1 MLKLILGNF
10 ISRMVT
16 AVLNFGT
23 IILISRKLGPEGKGL
38 SALMLLTLVSVQM
51 ICDFAGGAALV
62 YWSPRYRLRSLLLP
76 IWIWTFL
83 CSMGLF
89 VWLQFEATHL
99 LYSTA
104 IQATVLCFINA
115 SFSHHIHLLNG
126 RQQFRTTALILLVQ
140 SAITLGVTMLF
151 LLHKPEVFDY
161 FYALL
166 ISWSISWL
174 CSLFFLWKTRDTA
187 LPRFDITLHAKK
199 LFGNGLQNQTGH
211 LLQFLNQRVFYLF
224 IPAYTLGIFSN
235 AVALGESIWMIAGSI
250 ATIQYGK
257 IANMSNRHEAAL
269 LSARL
274 FRTSIWLS
282 LLAVIVVAC
291 IPGMVYEMLFGFAFT
306 NVKTS
311 LIGLLPGVVFLSGY
325 LILGHYFSGTGRFFR
340 NNISILA
347 GVVATFSGFALY
359 HIVAGIKPDEVVASR
374 ITSIANACICISA
387 LWQFKS
393 DSQLSWR
400 ELLPTFTDIYHLR
413 SWLRNKSV

>member
-10 ISRMVT
+10 ISRMLT

-38 SALMLLTLVSVQM
+38 SALILLTLVSVQM

-76 IWIWTFL
+76 IWTWTFL
-83 CSMGLF
+83 CSIGLF
-89 VWLQFEATHL
+89 IWLQFETTHL
-99 LYSTA
+99 LYGTA
-104 IQATVLCFINA
+104 LQATALCFINA

-126 RQQFRTTALILLVQ
+126 RQQFKTTALILLVQ
-140 SAITLGVTMLF
+140 SAVTLGCTLLF
-151 LLHKPEVFDY
+151 LLDRPEVFDY

-174 CSLFFLWKTRDTA
+174 SSLFFLWKTRDTA
-187 LPRFDITLHAKK
+187 LPSFDIKSHAKK
-199 LFGNGLQNQTGH
+199 LFGNGLQNQMGH
-211 LLQFLNQRVFYLF
+211 VLQFLNQRVFYLF

-257 IANMSNRHEAAL
+257 IANMSNHHEAAL

-282 LLAVIVVAC
+282 LFAVIVVAC
-291 IPGMVYEMLFGFAFT
+291 IPGGFYELIFGFAFV
-306 NVKTS
+306 NVKSS
-311 LIGLLPGVVFLSGY
+311 LLGLLPGVVFLAGY

-340 NNISILA
+340 NNISIFA
-347 GVVATFSGFALY
+347 GVLATFTGFALY
-359 HIVAGIKPDEVVASR
+359 HVIAGIKPDEIVASR
-374 ITSIANACICISA
+374 ITSVANASICIA
-387 LWQFKS
+387 AMWQFKS
-393 DSQLSWR
+393 DSGLSWR
-400 ELLPTFTDIYHLR
+400 ELFPTFSDLYNLR
-413 SWLRNKSV
+413 HWLRNSSL